1 MRADYR
7 RIPIWETNRR
17 IDALDNYVRLVAEY
31 AKLTHASNG
40 GGTQEQTSAIQQQLS
55 TKRMSLD
62 LRLQEVQ
69 RIVQGAGI
77 SPTVIWTPPPVVG
90 GCPQRVNLIADMFQL
105 QKHGISLDALA
116 DILLQAM
123 GLYQQSKVA
132 AWLRTFNP
140 FYWISVPIEW
150 VSYLPFRMVGFLG
163 GDAARASDSFFGRLL
178 QGTLM
183 LGQTILAYLAIAEK
197 LGLLGSL
204 RGYFLT
210 VFRTVVGP

>member
-17 IDALDNYVRLVAEY
+17 IETLNRYVRLLAEY
-31 AKLTHASNG
+31 AKLAAE
-40 GGTQEQTSAIQQQLS
+40 EQMGAPQQQLS

-77 SPTVIWTPPPVVG
+77 SPTFIWTPPSVVG
-90 GCPQRVNLIADMFQL
+90 GYSQQVNLIADMFQL
-105 QKHGISLDALA
+105 QKHGIGLDALA

-123 GLYQQSKVA
+123 GVYQQDKFA
-132 AWLRTFNP
+132 AWFRTLNP

-150 VSYLPFRMVGFLG
+150 ISYLPFRVVGFLG
-163 GDAARASDSFFGRLL
+163 GDAVRASDSFFGRLL

-183 LGQTILAYLAIAEK
+183 LGQTILAYLTIAEK
-197 LGLLGSL
+197 LGLLDFL

-210 VFRTVVGP
+210 VFRTVVGQ